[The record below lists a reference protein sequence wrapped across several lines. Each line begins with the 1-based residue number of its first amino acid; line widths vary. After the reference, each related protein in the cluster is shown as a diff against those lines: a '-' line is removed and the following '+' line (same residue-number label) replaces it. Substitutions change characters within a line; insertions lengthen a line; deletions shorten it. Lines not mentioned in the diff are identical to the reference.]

1 MGYHQL
7 EKETVIK
14 ELETDISSGLSQK
27 EVNIRIEKYG
37 LNELE
42 KPKQRSLLL
51 KFFDQLKDFMII
63 ILLAAAV
70 LSFITNDVIEGILV
84 IAIVLINAL
93 LGIFQEAK
101 AEKALQAI
109 QKMASPHAKVRR
121 DGVEMIIDVSDLVIG
136 DIVLIEAGD
145 YIPADVRLIECVN
158 LKVDESAL
166 TGEAVP
172 VEKSIDVLEK
182 EDIPLGDRI
191 NMGYMSTVATYGRA
205 VAVVVGTG
213 MNTEIGK
220 IAKMISAAKEDETP
234 LQKSISQLGK
244 MLAIIAISITA
255 LIFLI
260 NIIEHYILDTDPVTW
275 VVWKDSL
282 MTSVALAVAAIPEG
296 LPAIITIV
304 LALGMQNL
312 ARQKAIMKS
321 LHAVETLGSTSTICS
336 DKTGTLTQNV
346 MTVTHVFYDNKEV
359 IVDSKTT
366 LDENLNKLL
375 TYGVLCNDTKV
386 NLDEENSYIKIG
398 DPTEVAF
405 IDLAILLKENPI
417 DIASFYPR
425 VSELP
430 FDSERKLMTT
440 VHDFKDGRYA
450 VIKGAPDVMFLR
462 TKDDTKVY
470 EEANINMT
478 NKALR
483 VLAVGYKKIDKN
495 KALKELNHKYLEED
509 IHILGLVGMID
520 PPRPEVKE
528 AIKVSYEAGIDV
540 IMITGDHKNT
550 ALAIAKELNIIR
562 YKDDMA
568 ISGIELDKLDN
579 EEFNNLLPHIKVYAR
594 VSPENKVRIVEAWK
608 DRGNIVAMTGD
619 GVNDAPA
626 LKTAN
631 IGIAMGITGTEV
643 SKGAADMVLADDN
656 FTTIVNAVGEGRG
669 IYANIKKAIHFLL
682 SCNIGEI
689 ITILLGTVLG
699 ALIFGGAVTTLTA
712 VQILWVNLVTDSL
725 MAIAIGLEPKEAD
738 IMKEKPRDSKKSF
751 FSDGLGIKIAWQGIM
766 LGLLSFSAFVIGY
779 YIHEG
784 DRNVKLL
791 NASTMTFMVLA
802 ISQLFHAFNI
812 KSETK
817 SIVKTK
823 FNKYLLYAF
832 IISLSLQL
840 LTIVFSLTRG
850 LFDLSNLNLIE
861 WLIVLGLAIT
871 PVIVVET
878 QKLIS
883 SLIRKH
889 SSNS

>member
-1 MGYHQL
+1 
-7 EKETVIK
+7 
-14 ELETDISSGLSQK
+14 
-27 EVNIRIEKYG
+27 
-37 LNELE
+37 
-42 KPKQRSLLL
+42 
-51 KFFDQLKDFMII
+51 
-63 ILLAAAV
+63 
-70 LSFITNDVIEGILV
+70 
-84 IAIVLINAL
+84 
-93 LGIFQEAK
+93 
-101 AEKALQAI
+101 
-109 QKMASPHAKVRR
+109 
-121 DGVEMIIDVSDLVIG
+121 
-136 DIVLIEAGD
+136 
-145 YIPADVRLIECVN
+145 
-158 LKVDESAL
+158 
-166 TGEAVP
+166 
-172 VEKSIDVLEK
+172 
-182 EDIPLGDRI
+182 
-191 NMGYMSTVATYGRA
+191 
-205 VAVVVGTG
+205 
-213 MNTEIGK
+213 
-220 IAKMISAAKEDETP
+220 
-234 LQKSISQLGK
+234 
-244 MLAIIAISITA
+244 
-255 LIFLI
+255 
-260 NIIEHYILDTDPVTW
+260 
-275 VVWKDSL
+275 
-282 MTSVALAVAAIPEG
+282 
-296 LPAIITIV
+296 
-304 LALGMQNL
+304 
-312 ARQKAIMKS
+312 
-321 LHAVETLGSTSTICS
+321 
-336 DKTGTLTQNV
+336 
-346 MTVTHVFYDNKEV
+346 
-359 IVDSKTT
+359 
-366 LDENLNKLL
+366 
-375 TYGVLCNDTKV
+375 
-386 NLDEENSYIKIG
+386 
-398 DPTEVAF
+398 
-405 IDLAILLKENPI
+405 
-417 DIASFYPR
+417 
-425 VSELP
+425 
-430 FDSERKLMTT
+430 
-440 VHDFKDGRYA
+440 
-450 VIKGAPDVMFLR
+450 
-462 TKDDTKVY
+462 
-470 EEANINMT
+470 
-478 NKALR
+478 
-483 VLAVGYKKIDKN
+483 
-495 KALKELNHKYLEED
+495 
-509 IHILGLVGMID
+509 
-520 PPRPEVKE
+520 
-528 AIKVSYEAGIDV
+528 
-540 IMITGDHKNT
+540 
-550 ALAIAKELNIIR
+550 
-562 YKDDMA
+562 MA